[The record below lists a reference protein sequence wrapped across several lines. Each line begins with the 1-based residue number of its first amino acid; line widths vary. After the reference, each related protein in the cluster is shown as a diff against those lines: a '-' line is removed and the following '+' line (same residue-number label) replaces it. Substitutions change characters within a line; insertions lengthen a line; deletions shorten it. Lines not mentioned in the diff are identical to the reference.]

1 MVDQLIMRITSAPM
15 APIEVQWGIFRGR
28 RIILGPREGTL
39 AQMSEGLDGVY
50 EQRPLLKV
58 CAFVP
63 VDWVTLTETPMPS
76 VQPKVLNKA
85 LPYALEEQLA
95 EDVEDLHFVVLGKP
109 EPERVQVAV
118 MSRAALNFWVDQLKD
133 YGFNLQE
140 MVPDGLCV
148 PYGTPDHWSLI
159 LRKERVLLR
168 TDTYT
173 AFAFKGTQIPV
184 ILDAVFDEIGA
195 AQSALRLTLINEK
208 SEVVAGRVLDALG
221 AEINATDV
229 ETPIKVERR
238 HIDNSLLEVLTH
250 TLINW
255 QTERKVPNLLVGDFK
270 QEVRRQQVNVRWK
283 PVAALLALWFV
294 LQMGVFTAQGLTVSR
309 QIAALENEAVETYQR
324 YFPGERR
331 IQANVIRRRLKA
343 KLEGAGGG
351 DTSFLSAFS
360 VVGEQIYAIDRG
372 QHQAIQLRR
381 VTYDGQSGELR
392 LEMSLRD
399 FNVMPQLKKAI
410 EAQGAVLEE
419 DASNRSSDGRINS
432 RVRVKASA

>member
-1 MVDQLIMRITSAPM
+1 MVDQLVLRITSAPM

-28 RIILGPREGTL
+28 RIILGPREGNL
-39 AQMSEGLDGVY
+39 AQLTAGIEEVY

-76 VQPKVLNKA
+76 VQPKVLSKA

-95 EDVEDLHFVVLGKP
+95 EDVEDLHFVVMGKP

-118 MSRAALNFWVDQLKD
+118 VSRVALTFWVEQLKEA
-133 YGFNLQE
+133 GFNLQE

-159 LRKERVLLR
+159 LRKERVVLR

-195 AQSALRLTLINEK
+195 SQESLRLTLINEK

-255 QTERKVPNLLVGDFK
+255 QTERKVPNLLVGAFK

-294 LQMGVFTAQGLTVSR
+294 LQLGVFTAQGVTVSR
-309 QIAALENEAVETYQR
+309 QISALETEALDAYKK

-331 IQANVIRRRLKA
+331 ISVNVIRRRIKSKLK
-343 KLEGAGGG
+343 GAGSG
-351 DTSFLSAFS
+351 DASFLSAFS
-360 VVGEQIYAIDRG
+360 MVGEQIYAIDRG
-372 QHQAIQLRR
+372 RHQAIQLRR
-381 VTYDGQSGELR
+381 VTYDGGNGELR
-392 LEMSLRD
+392 LEMSLSD
-399 FNVMPQLKKAI
+399 FNVMPKLKKAI
-410 EAQGAVLEE
+410 EDQGIVLQE

-432 RVRVKASA
+432 RVRIKPRS